1 MDEPSPM
8 QQQGTKYI
16 HVHVISRIH
25 YGFCE
30 NNLRCLRF
38 ERYICSVS
46 TLLLDRLHP
55 ALNRDYEMNKAT

>member
-1 MDEPSPM
+1 MDEPSPL

-46 TLLLDRLHP
+46 ALLLDQLHP
-55 ALNRDYEMNKAT
+55 ALKATVTMR